1 MLLQEFE
8 FRVQMPN
15 RHNRYMTLGKCKVDL
30 AKYVDSQQHKVTVPV
45 RLSQSGTCEL
55 SFEITGSPVKGLKN
69 EDGESVI
76 SSVSSHLSETGFDD
90 GMELHGFK
98 GTGGEDHSSKGSEA
112 ETSTHSEHKSGSD
125 EQSKGDNIVEA
136 PGKGEEA
143 EAVANINV
151 GHDVSAE
158 ATLAGDDEKEDREK
172 TEMKPTLPPSNI
184 LRVIPEESDKSAL
197 NGEDLNA
204 EVRVQYAE
212 EEAANA
218 KAMLEESIVLLENET
233 RVREQAEE
241 TIEGLE
247 REMEWLEK
255 KALKERADWERR
267 MKDSLRFVVNLS
279 VLTSLWDLHA
289 LKHTR
294 FEFILFFR

>member
-1 MLLQEFE
+1 MMFTTLAFSILFLQEFE

-30 AKYVDSQQHKVTVPV
+30 AKYVDSQQHRVTVPV
-45 RLSQSGTCEL
+45 RLSQSGVCNL
-55 SFEITGSPVKGLKN
+55 SFEITGSPVKGLRN

-76 SSVSSHLSETGFDD
+76 SSVSSHLSETGDFDD
-90 GMELHGFK
+90 GIDLHGFK

-112 ETSTHSEHKSGSD
+112 ETSTQSEHKSGSD
-125 EQSKGDNIVEA
+125 EKYQDDKVA
-136 PGKGEEA
+136 PGKDEDILALA
-143 EAVANINV
+143 EKNV
-151 GHDVSAE
+151 VQDGTAE
-158 ATLAGDDEKEDREK
+158 ATLTTDDEKKEK
-172 TEMKPTLPPSNI
+172 HGFEEEPALPPSTV
-184 LRVIPEESDKSAL
+184 LRMIPEESDKAAL

-218 KAMLEESIVLLENET
+218 RAMLEESIVLLENET
-233 RVREQAEE
+233 RIREQAEE

-255 KALKERADWERR
+255 KAVKERADWERR
-267 MKDSLRFVVNLS
+267 MKDSLRFVINL
-279 VLTSLWDLHA
+279 VV
-289 LKHTR
+289 
-294 FEFILFFR
+294 